1 MPAVRWMGQGSSDLR
16 YASEGPPPAGWRR
29 QVCERTSFPRAAT
42 CWRVHVECA
51 VVISVIPVP
60 HRVGK
65 GLTELSPA
73 LKHRCFDLFGSYGST
88 GVWVMPPG
96 LRTSP
101 HVCVRLAWPQLRD
114 KDVVWG
120 LRRVWARGGHGLMG
134 ELYVMGTLG
143 ASPEVEGRLDG
154 RGRCRGNGRGEK
166 I

>member
-1 MPAVRWMGQGSSDLR
+1 MGQGSSDLR

-96 LRTSP
+96 LRTLRIAAR
-101 HVCVRLAWPQLRD
+101 VCPFSMAAAEGQGRCLGVEESL
-114 KDVVWG
+114 G
-120 LRRVWARGGHGLMG
+120 ARGPR
-134 ELYVMGTLG
+134 
-143 ASPEVEGRLDG
+143 ADG
-154 RGRCRGNGRGEK
+154 
-166 I
+166 